1 MKVEPEQLKA
11 FLLDAGLVTKAQFE
25 VALKKA
31 EKTKQR
37 VGDVLVSE
45 GLITQEELIKLEAY
59 ILGTPFVNLEKEII
73 EPKVLKIIPESIA
86 RSHNIV
92 AFRKKGN
99 DLEVA
104 MLDPEDLRT
113 VEFIKKK
120 EPGLKILPRLT
131 TPESIKNV
139 LRQYQKTL
147 EAEFGEIIRKEAGI
161 IKPIKEE
168 EIVEEKEELK
178 KIAEELPVI
187 RIVDTLMKHAILER
201 ASDIHIEPL
210 EKEVVVRYRIDG
222 ILHDAMTLPKAA
234 SSGIVARI
242 KVLSNLKLDEHRLP
256 QDGRFKVE
264 TEEYRYSIRVS
275 ILPVFDGEKIVMRLL
290 PETARALT
298 LESLGLRGE
307 DLERVQDSL
316 RKPVGMI
323 LITGPTGCGKT
334 TTLYSMLEILNI
346 PGVNISTIEDPIEYR
361 MPRVNQTQ
369 VRPKIGLTFANGL
382 RALVRQDP
390 DIIMVGEIRD
400 NETAGL
406 AINAALTGHLV
417 LSTLHTTDAAGAI
430 PRLIDMQAEPFLISS
445 TLNILLAQRLVRRL
459 CKEKEEYTVKES
471 ELKNLKKYCDLD
483 QITKILRED
492 KLMKENQTLKD
503 IPFYRPKATK
513 ECPEGYTGRI
523 GIFEVLPVTET
534 IKELIVKRATSYQI
548 TDRAQKEGMRTM
560 IEDGFVKAAQGITSI
575 DEVLRVVIE

>member
-1 MKVEPEQLKA
+1 
-11 FLLDAGLVTKAQFE
+11 LDADLVTEAQFE
-25 VALKKA
+25 KAFKKGK
-31 EKTKQR
+31 EKKQKI
-37 VGDVLVSE
+37 GDALVSE

-59 ILGTPFVNLEKEII
+59 ILGIPFVNLEKERVSP
-73 EPKVLKIIPESIA
+73 EVLRVIPEPIA

-113 VEFIKKK
+113 IEFIKKTT
-120 EPGLKILPRLT
+120 PLKILPRLT
-131 TPESIKNV
+131 TPDSIKNV

-147 EAEFGEIIRKEAGI
+147 EAEFGEIIRREAGV

-168 EIVEEKEELK
+168 EIVEEREDLEKVAK
-178 KIAEELPVI
+178 ELPVI
-187 RIVDTLMKHAILER
+187 RIVDTLMKHAILQR

-222 ILHDAMTLPKAA
+222 ILHDTMTLPKVA
-234 SSGIVARI
+234 SPGIVARI

-264 TEEYRYSIRVS
+264 TEDYKYSIRVS

-290 PETARALT
+290 AETAKGFT
-298 LESLGLRGE
+298 LEGLGLRGE
-307 DLERVQDSL
+307 ALEGIQDNL

-323 LITGPTGCGKT
+323 LVTGPTGCGKT
-334 TTLYSMLEILNI
+334 TTLYAMLEILNI
-346 PGVNISTIEDPIEYR
+346 PGVNISTVEDPIEYR
-361 MPRVNQTQ
+361 MPRINQTQ
-369 VRPKIGLTFANGL
+369 VRPKIGLNFASGL

-417 LSTLHTTDAAGAI
+417 LSTLHTTDAAGAF
-430 PRLIDMQAEPFLISS
+430 PRLIDMKAEPFLISS
-445 TLNILLAQRLVRRL
+445 TLNVILAQRLVRRL
-459 CKEKEEYTVKES
+459 CKEKEKYYLKES
-471 ELKNLKKYCDLD
+471 ELKNLAKYCDLE
-483 QITKILRED
+483 QILKILKEE
-492 KLMKENQTLKD
+492 KLAKPKESLKN
-503 IPFYRPKATK
+503 IEFYRPKPSK
-513 ECPEGYTGRI
+513 ECPEGYKGRI
-523 GIFEVLPVTET
+523 GIYEVLPVTET
-534 IKELIVKRATSYQI
+534 IKELIVKKATSDQI
-548 TDRAQKEGMRTM
+548 AAQAKKEGMRTM

-575 DEVLRVVIE
+575 EEVLRVIIE